1 MEIRDESQRFKK
13 HKVKDELPS
22 LFDKFSFRFLQ
33 KKSVIYIKIL
43 AGIKLL
49 MRHKKLMKMFFK
61 NSKNS
66 NQKFYFRL
74 SKDNFWYTGTDVINI
89 IKIIF
94 LE

>member
-1 MEIRDESQRFKK
+1 LEIRDESQRFKK

-33 KKSVIYIKIL
+33 KKT
-43 AGIKLL
+43 GIKLL

-74 SKDNFWYTGTDVINI
+74 SKDNFWYTGTDNDLNVIRSI
-89 IKIIF
+89 MVTSIT
-94 LE
+94 EVY